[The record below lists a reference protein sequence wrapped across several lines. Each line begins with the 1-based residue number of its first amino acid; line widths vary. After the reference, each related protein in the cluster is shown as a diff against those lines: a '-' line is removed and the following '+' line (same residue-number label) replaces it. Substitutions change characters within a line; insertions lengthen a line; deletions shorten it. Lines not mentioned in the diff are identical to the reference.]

1 MLGRID
7 RAAMRRAGLDRTAVA
22 LIGAGLALLA
32 LALLLVGFP

>member
-1 MLGRID
+1 MVGRIG
-7 RAAMRRAGLDRTAVA
+7 RTAMRRTGLDRTAIA